1 VRTLLDYGLR
11 SALEFSFLE
20 MMGKNEAVTYAKTA
34 KVTEMGSSCFSDM
47 VMEMGNNG
55 TDRKTTWL

>member
-1 VRTLLDYGLR
+1 
-11 SALEFSFLE
+11 